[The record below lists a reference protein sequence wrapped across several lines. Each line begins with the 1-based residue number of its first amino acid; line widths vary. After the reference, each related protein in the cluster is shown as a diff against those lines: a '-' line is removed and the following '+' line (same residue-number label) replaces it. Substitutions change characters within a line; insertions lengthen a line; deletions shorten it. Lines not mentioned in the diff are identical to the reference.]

1 VYRFKRRN
9 RIRIRLSRKSGFIA
23 AALAV
28 LVGVWSLFILLT
40 HGCDGYENIAKDR
53 FQCTFDTVTASVLSD
68 YDWNGSALP
77 EASALSAC
85 KADIL
90 DNLRDELKGPKL
102 EFVSADRLF
111 TEGKSSFIKVP
122 QLVMYSSRIKGYYIQ
137 DYCESG
143 INMGVYTISFVAEA
157 SMSVRDSETVCTAEC
172 IVYRCFVEGEVP
184 DNYYDDL
191 FE

>member
-1 VYRFKRRN
+1 MYRYKRGN

-40 HGCDGYENIAKDR
+40 HGCDVYENIAKDR

-68 YDWNGSALP
+68 YDWDESELP
-77 EASALSAC
+77 DASVLSAC

-90 DNLRDELKGPKL
+90 HNLRSEMKGPKL
-102 EFVSADRLF
+102 EFVSADRF
-111 TEGKSSFIKVP
+111 FAEGKSSLIKVP
-122 QLVMYSSRIKGYYIQ
+122 QLVVYSSRIKGYFIQ
-137 DYCESG
+137 DYYESG

-157 SMSVRDSETVCTAEC
+157 SMSVRDSETACTAEC

-184 DNYYDDL
+184 DNYYADL